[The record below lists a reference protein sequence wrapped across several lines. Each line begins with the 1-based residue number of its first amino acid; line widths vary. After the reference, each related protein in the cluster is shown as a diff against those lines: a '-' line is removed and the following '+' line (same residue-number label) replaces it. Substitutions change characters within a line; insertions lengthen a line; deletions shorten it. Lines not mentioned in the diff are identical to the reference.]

1 MNANAILDIVSRNSL
16 EDGIEILADEISE
29 LKEKLEILENKQKE
43 LMAEAGDGFTTSGG
57 RRVSRNTRR
66 TKKVDLEMFFMT
78 DKDKYMAFANEGKL
92 TVPASCIRELDE
104 DSPYISETV
113 SEFYTL
119 KGNKND

>member
-57 RRVSRNTRR
+57 RRVSRSTRR